1 MVRIRGRRRFLP
13 RDNSFCV
20 EMECKMNMFKKL
32 LCMLMTLAVLFSALA
47 GCGAGESQSVAESGD
62 ESGENGNTDNG
73 TKGSYAVSLKTAG
86 GMPLSDID
94 IYVYTDSTLT
104 ELEQFGKTDEN
115 GNASFELAAG
125 KEYAFTLSGV
135 PKGYDVKDYYG
146 FTGKGANV
154 ILASSVI
161 QGENLA
167 DGSFGV
173 GDVIYDFT
181 VTDIGGNKL
190 TLSELLK
197 EKKLV
202 MLNFWYTTCT
212 WCLTEFPVMD
222 EVYGDY
228 SDEVAIIALN
238 PMEGDDAIKSFALDM
253 PLSFPMA
260 ACPSSWA
267 ASFGIQGYP
276 TSVFID
282 RYGTVCLVE
291 SGAIKSKRPFLS
303 VFDHFTAD
311 EYQQKLCTSIGDLV
325 TSVKPDKTMDS
336 SEAVGEAINS
346 GDITVTYRPETEGNN
361 WEYSWP
367 FIVGEKD
374 GEKCVYSTN
383 KDIESSFAIMYAD
396 VELKAGQ
403 AIGFDYYISSESLC
417 DILYV
422 IVNDDD
428 IYQISGEKN
437 EWASCYPCVAE
448 KDGTYELAL
457 CYLKDDADNAGEDRA
472 YIKNMRVVNAE
483 DIDVASYLPRNA
495 ATSEDGFEY
504 SYVDIV
510 FNEEDGYYHVG
521 TADGPLLLAD
531 LMGITPFNEEK
542 SVFDLIYGGS
552 ITEGGHNYYDDIVK
566 YCSFASNSSLNG
578 VCTVNKELGDLLKV
592 VARIAGFDGDENE
605 WLKICKYFTVYGK
618 DAHQLVDPIEGL
630 APFSA
635 PSAYLGKG
643 NEANYFYYD
652 RPIIPRG
659 LLREFIPQKS
669 GAYRITSHNESK
681 DGVDAW
687 IFNADHKIIL
697 TYELCERMFEEDGE
711 CSMVYYMEAG
721 VPYYINIAF
730 WDMYEMG
737 YIYFD
742 IEYIAPS
749 YEYFRTASPG
759 FFTYDDGTTGEEMNY
774 TVSGGITPILKDG
787 YYYEDLGKDENG
799 NQLYGSLI
807 YADFSG
813 ITSVFSSPIATVNTT
828 DGEGNPL
835 EIKGLIELGGFNFTL
850 TEEDEFVLAYL
861 KARNFDVEE
870 TDKYLREYWGD
881 TYDSYAEI
889 YQLDDVYE
897 GRYHGKGEDLTAKAT
912 AYLDDML
919 DEKAHP
925 ERKGCVPVTE
935 ELAELLQML
944 MGKYTFK
951 DVDHSWLKVCYYY
964 DHIGA

>member
-1 MVRIRGRRRFLP
+1 M
-13 RDNSFCV
+13 S
-20 EMECKMNMFKKL
+20 MFKKL
-32 LCMLMTLAVLFSALA
+32 LCMLMTIAVLLSALA
-47 GCGAGESQSVAESGD
+47 ACGGNGNESGD
-62 ESGENGNTDNG
+62 AGSDDGDDSSVIENVN
-73 TKGSYAVSLKTAG
+73 KGSYAVSLKTAG
-86 GMPLSDID
+86 GMALSDID
-94 IYVYTDSTLT
+94 IYVYADSTLS

-115 GNASFELAAG
+115 GNASFELADG

-135 PKGYDVKDYYG
+135 PKGYDVKDCYS
-146 FTGKGANV
+146 FTGKGANI
-154 ILASSVI
+154 ILTSTVI

-173 GDVIYDFT
+173 GDVMYDFS
-181 VTDIGGNKL
+181 VTDIRGNKF
-190 TLSELLK
+190 TLSEVLK

-202 MLNFWYTTCT
+202 MLNFWYTTCS

-228 SDEVAIIALN
+228 SDDVAIIALD
-238 PMEGDDAIKSFALDM
+238 PLDSEDAIKSFALDM
-253 PLSFPMA
+253 SLSFPLA

-267 ASFGIQGYP
+267 ASLGIQGYP

-282 RYGTVCLVE
+282 RYGTICLVE
-291 SGAIKSKRPFLS
+291 SGAITSKRPFLG

-311 EYQQKLCTSIGDLV
+311 EYQQKLCEGVGDLV
-325 TSVKPDKTMDS
+325 TNVKPDKTMDS
-336 SEAVGEAINS
+336 SEAIGEAINS
-346 GDITVTYRPETEGNN
+346 GDITVTYRPETEDEN

-367 FIVGEKD
+367 FIIGEKD
-374 GEKCVYSTN
+374 GEKCVYTTN

-422 IVNDDD
+422 IVNDED

-448 KDGTYELAL
+448 EDGTYELAL
-457 CYLKDDADNAGEDRA
+457 CYLKDDADNAGEDTA

-495 ATSEDGFEY
+495 ATTKDGFEY
-504 SYVDIV
+504 SYVDVV

-521 TADGPLLLAD
+521 TMDGPLLLAD
-531 LMGITPFNEEK
+531 LMGITAFNEEK
-542 SVFDLIYGGS
+542 SVFDLAYGGS
-552 ITEGGHNYYDDIVK
+552 ITEGGHNYYDDIVT
-566 YCSFASNSSLNG
+566 YCSFASNSALNG
-578 VCTVNKELGDLLKV
+578 VCTVNGELGELLKA
-592 VARIAGFDGDENE
+592 VARIAGFDENENE
-605 WLKICKYFTVYGK
+605 WLKICKYFTVYGEGA
-618 DAHQLVDPIEGL
+618 DQLVDPIEGL

-635 PSAYLGKG
+635 PTAVLGKG
-643 NEANYFYYD
+643 QEANYFYYD

-659 LLREFIPQKS
+659 LLKEFIPQKS
-669 GAYRITSHNESK
+669 GAYRITSHNESR

-687 IFNADHKIIL
+687 IFNADHEIIL
-697 TYELCERMFEEDGE
+697 TYEFCERMFEEEGE

-730 WDMYEMG
+730 WDMYQTG

-774 TVSGGITPILKDG
+774 TVGGGITPILKDG

-813 ITSVFSSPIATVNTT
+813 ITSVFSSPIATINTT
-828 DGEGNPL
+828 DKNGDPL

-861 KARNFDVEE
+861 KNRDYDVEK
-870 TDKYLREYWGD
+870 TDEYLREYWGD

-897 GRYHGKGEDLTAKAT
+897 GRYHGKGEDLTEKAM

-919 DEKAHP
+919 NEKAHP

-964 DHIGA
+964 DYIGA